1 MSFWIRRYKLDLDK
15 LPFAVL
21 GKSTAVVF
29 LCISILA
36 AILLLLPIQDTIKGE
51 VAIYTDGQ
59 PLTLQAPSSGFLNI
73 VKTEQEQISRGD
85 LIATIEVDVTA
96 AALEDMETLIYND
109 LAAIDF
115 NNTEALEDKVKKL
128 SEHDFRQIKIELY
141 GLLDLLT
148 QLKIL
153 RRANDPKEIINTLD
167 RSIQVKKD
175 QVTSFGQ
182 LSQSHEQVLALL
194 KSQLESDSTLYAA
207 GGISEREYLDRQRDY
222 IDKRSV
228 IIENDLR
235 KQQMA
240 GEIIIDEKE
249 KFALAQDHRSKLEE
263 LKLRIVD
270 QVSTIRSSYQSYLD
284 AYVITSP
291 INGFASLPFD
301 IVDQEMITE
310 GENIMF
316 LSTSAAHQKVQS
328 EMYVDAIN
336 AGKIKTDMRVRI
348 GLSEFNQREFGI
360 YYTAVQSISEV
371 QQDGK
376 YKITLDCSLPL
387 KTSYDIQLPHRRSY
401 NGKGEIMIG
410 KINLL
415 TKISREL
422 RFNKSKYASL

>member
-1 MSFWIRRYKLDLDK
+1 MSFWIRKYKLELDK

-21 GKSTAVVF
+21 GKSTAVVV
-29 LCISILA
+29 LCIIILA

-73 VKTEQEQISRGD
+73 VKSEQDQISRGD

-96 AALEDMETLIYND
+96 SALQEMESLIYND

-115 NNTEALEDKVKKL
+115 NNADELYDKVKEI
-128 SEHDFRQIKIELY
+128 SNHDFRQIKIELY
-141 GLLDLLT
+141 SLLDLLT

-153 RRANDPKEIINTLD
+153 RRANDPKELINTLD
-167 RSIQVKKD
+167 RSIQVKRE

-182 LSQSHEQVLALL
+182 LSQSHEKVLALL
-194 KSQLESDSTLYAA
+194 KTQLESDSTLYAA
-207 GGISEREYLDRQRDY
+207 GGISERAYLDRQRDY
-222 IDKRSV
+222 IDKRSI
-228 IIENDLR
+228 IIENNLR
-235 KQQMA
+235 KQQKT
-240 GEIIIDEKE
+240 GEIIVDEKE
-249 KFALAQDHRSKLEE
+249 KFALAQGHRSKLEE

-270 QVSTIRSSYQSYLD
+270 QVSAIRSSYQSYLD
-284 AYVITSP
+284 TYVITSP

-301 IVDQEMITE
+301 IVDQEMITA
-310 GENIMF
+310 GENIML
-316 LSTSAAHQKVQS
+316 LSTSTSNQEVES
-328 EMYVDAIN
+328 EMFVDALN
-336 AGKIKTDMRVRI
+336 AGKIEKDMRVRI

-360 YYTAVQSISEV
+360 YYTTVQSISEV
-371 QQDGK
+371 AQDGK

-387 KTSYDIQLPHRRSY
+387 KTSYNVSLPHRRSY

-422 RFNKSKYASL
+422 HFNRSKYASL